1 MFPSG
6 IDYGVTLNTGESI
19 KLLPAEALQSSPPAF
34 KYFLEVTATFVVKLL
49 NNNYYCKKKCLID
62 FQ

>member
-6 IDYGVTLNTGESI
+6 IDYGVTLSTGESI

-34 KYFLEVTATFVVKLL
+34 
-49 NNNYYCKKKCLID
+49 
-62 FQ
+62 